1 MNEDRIV
8 ITTNGICGE
17 PTAPADNI
25 ISFFTIIVFLVP
37 SCISSKPTACF
48 PRNKICVPQILML
61 SGIGPKQHLVS
72 NGVRM
77 MTFHLSHL
85 LYRFILHILY
95 DI

>member
-1 MNEDRIV
+1 MR
-8 ITTNGICGE
+8 GIE
-17 PTAPADNI
+17 MIKDNRKRT
-25 ISFFTIIVFLVP
+25 ISVKKELILSGGAVNSPVL
-37 SCISSKPTACF
+37 
-48 PRNKICVPQILML
+48 LML